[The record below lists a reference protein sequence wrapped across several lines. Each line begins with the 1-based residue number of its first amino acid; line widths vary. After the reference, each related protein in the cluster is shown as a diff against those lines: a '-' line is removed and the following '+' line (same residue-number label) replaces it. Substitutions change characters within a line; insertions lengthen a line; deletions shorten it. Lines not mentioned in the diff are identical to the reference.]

1 MPKLHLAID
10 ANEANVSNRVGS
22 NVYAFQII
30 SELAKIIEEELEV
43 EATVLLAESPL
54 KDLPAQTR
62 SWQYRIIKPQKLWT
76 QLAAPWHLY
85 THQYDYNVFF
95 TPGHYAP
102 RFCSVP
108 YVSSVMDLGFLHF
121 PDQFQRN
128 DLLQLSSWTKYS
140 VKNADKVIAISN
152 FTKSEVVK
160 QYNLDPSNVVVAHPS
175 VSLPENPATKA
186 ELIKYLIKLKI
197 RQPYFLY
204 LGTLQPRKNLISLV
218 KAYELFCQQQSPKK
232 LEELPQLIIGGKIGW
247 LADPIIETIEQ
258 SSVKENIVLTDY
270 IPERYK
276 PQLYQA
282 ALSTIL
288 VGLYEGFGI
297 PPLESIHFG
306 VIPIVSNVS
315 SLPEV
320 VGKAGLQ
327 VNPHK
332 PEAIADALDQ
342 VFSMPSAIRKNYQD
356 KMQTQRAKFS
366 WQQSAYTVYQVLL
379 DVAKKQ

>member
-1 MPKLHLAID
+1 MPKLHFAID
-10 ANEANVSNRVGS
+10 ANEANVHNRVGS
-22 NVYAFQII
+22 NVYAYEII
-30 SELAKIIEEELEV
+30 KQLALVIDEESQV
-43 EATVLLAESPL
+43 EATVLLAQPPQP
-54 KDLPAQTR
+54 DLPPETR
-62 SWQYRIIKPQKLWT
+62 AWQYRVIGPQKFWT

-85 THQYDYNVFF
+85 THQYDYDVFF

-102 RFCSVP
+102 RYCSVP
-108 YVSSVMDLGFLHF
+108 YVSSIMDLGFLHF
-121 PDQFQRN
+121 PDQFQPK
-128 DLLQLSSWTKYS
+128 DLIQLSKWTQYS
-140 VKNADKVIAISN
+140 VKNANKIIAISD
-152 FTKSEVVK
+152 FTKNEAIK
-160 QYNLDPSNVVVAHPS
+160 QYHLDPDDVVVAHPS
-175 VSLPENPATKA
+175 VSFPENSATKA
-186 ELIKYLIKLKI
+186 ELVKYLIKHNI

-204 LGTLQPRKNLISLV
+204 LGTLQPRKNLIGLI
-218 KAYELFCQQQSPKK
+218 KAYELFCSQQSSKK
-232 LEELPQLIIGGKIGW
+232 MAQLPQLVIGGKIGW
-247 LADPIIETIEQ
+247 MAEPIIEAIDQ
-258 SSVKENIVLTDY
+258 SPAKGNIILTDY
-270 IPERYK
+270 IPNKYK

-332 PEAIADALDQ
+332 PEAIASALDQ
-342 VFSMPSAIRKNYQD
+342 IFNMPPSIKKSYQD

-366 WQQSAYTVYQVLL
+366 WQQSARTIYQVLL
-379 DVAKKQ
+379 DVAKQ

>member
-10 ANEANVSNRVGS
+10 ANEANVANRVGS

-30 SELAKIIEEELEV
+30 SQFAKIIEEESDVEV
-43 EATVLLAESPL
+43 TVLLAHSPL
-54 KDLPAQTR
+54 KDLPTETR

-102 RFCSVP
+102 RYCSVP
-108 YVSSVMDLGFLHF
+108 YVSSVMDLSFLHF

-140 VKNADKVIAISN
+140 VKNASRVIAISN
-152 FTKSEVVK
+152 FTKNEVVK
-160 QYNLDPSNVVVAHPS
+160 QYNLDPSDIVVAHPS
-175 VSLPENPATKA
+175 VSLPEYPATKA
-186 ELIKYLIKLKI
+186 ELIKFLMKLEI

-232 LEELPQLIIGGKIGW
+232 LEELPQLVIGGKIGW
-247 LADPIIETIEQ
+247 LADPIIEAIEQ
-258 SSVKENIVLTDY
+258 SSVKNNIVLTDY
-270 IPERYK
+270 IPEKYK

-320 VGKAGLQ
+320 VGEAGLQ

-332 PEAIADALDQ
+332 PEAIADALNQ
-342 VFSMPSAIRKNYQD
+342 VFSMPSAIRKSYQD

-366 WQQSAYTVYQVLL
+366 WQQSAHTIYQVLL